1 MEGNGVAFQV
11 AGADAGWSEAV
22 KMTDVVLK
30 LSARDLLHADLASC
44 GWAGSAHHLAGVAR
58 QLERA
63 RLGEV
68 DYLAVCPAT
77 DIPVAKGGVDY
88 QVKEGVGT
96 LWQLAVQPAL
106 QSCGIGTFLVQAAE
120 LRIRNRGLRHA
131 ELGVEEN
138 NPRARALYERLGY
151 VAYDRQPDSWE
162 EQAPDGTLRRYETMC
177 TLLRKDLP

>member
-1 MEGNGVAFQV
+1 
-11 AGADAGWSEAV
+11 
-22 KMTDVVLK
+22 MTNVVLN
-30 LSARDLLHADLASC
+30 LSARDFVHADLVSC
-44 GWAGSAHHLAGVAR
+44 GWAGSELHLAGVAT

-88 QVKEGVGT
+88 RAKEGVGT
-96 LWQLAVQPAL
+96 LWQLAVHPAL
-106 QSCGIGTFLVQAAE
+106 RSCGIGTFLVAAAE
-120 LRIRNRGLRHA
+120 LRIRNRGLRQA

-151 VAYDRQPDSWE
+151 VAYDRQPDSWD
-162 EQAPDGTLRRYETMC
+162 EQAPDGSVRRYETMC
-177 TLLRKDLP
+177 TLMRKELS